1 MNNSPKELR
10 EEMMSALTEK
20 NFLSC
25 LFQKGEDVT
34 MPVIVEGVLHKF
46 GLHPD
51 RLESQREFIQTMINE
66 MPEEFLEEGESFL
79 KLPVTKGGYLWTN
92 DHRICEQFIV
102 MAIGLGLA
110 EYVYPK
116 ETWIDLPGGLP
127 IVNFKRE

>member
-1 MNNSPKELR
+1 MENNSKELR
-10 EEMMSALTEK
+10 EEMMSALTEE

-25 LFQKGEDVT
+25 LFQEGEETNKYVL
-34 MPVIVEGVLHKF
+34 VEGLRHKF
-46 GLHPD
+46 GLHPA

-110 EYVYPK
+110 EYVFPK
-116 ETWIDLPGGLP
+116 EKWINLPGGVPVL
-127 IVNFKRE
+127 KLKKE